1 MSEEVQI
8 SKERAKRVKTLK
20 KMIIWAPFVLVAIA
34 YGVCTVLFVRTAD
47 LNRELKAVR
56 EDLDRTLQMIDSQQT
71 ILERMEGQLTEA
83 LLALEKKE
91 SENIQT
97 PDSILS
103 NPSGA
108 APEIITAKKDISE
121 YDHRVYL
128 TFDDGPSPNTENI
141 LEILDRYDVKATFFV
156 IGKEEEQDLER
167 LRLIAEKGHTVG
179 MHSYTHRY
187 AEIYQSLESFSQD
200 FEQIRQYIFDAIGQ
214 ECHLY
219 RFPGGSSNQVSKTD
233 IRIFADYLDTRDTVF
248 FDWNSSAGDAVN
260 YKLTADELV
269 ENCMINFEK
278 NSDVVVL
285 MHDSAMNPNT
295 VEALPKL
302 IERILERG
310 DSVILP
316 ITESTEP
323 IQHLQR

>member
-1 MSEEVQI
+1 MSEKVQI

-20 KMIIWAPFVLVAIA
+20 KMIVWAPFVLVAIA

-121 YDHRVYL
+121 YEHRVYL
-128 TFDDGPSPNTENI
+128 TFDDGPSPNT
-141 LEILDRYDVKATFFV
+141 
-156 IGKEEEQDLER
+156 
-167 LRLIAEKGHTVG
+167 
-179 MHSYTHRY
+179 
-187 AEIYQSLESFSQD
+187 
-200 FEQIRQYIFDAIGQ
+200 
-214 ECHLY
+214 
-219 RFPGGSSNQVSKTD
+219 
-233 IRIFADYLDTRDTVF
+233 
-248 FDWNSSAGDAVN
+248 
-260 YKLTADELV
+260 
-269 ENCMINFEK
+269 
-278 NSDVVVL
+278 
-285 MHDSAMNPNT
+285 
-295 VEALPKL
+295 
-302 IERILERG
+302 
-310 DSVILP
+310 
-316 ITESTEP
+316 
-323 IQHLQR
+323 

>member
-20 KMIIWAPFVLVAIA
+20 KMIVWAPFVLVAIA

-156 IGKEEEQDLER
+156 IGKEEEQDVER

-285 MHDSAMNPNT
+285 MHDYAMNPNT